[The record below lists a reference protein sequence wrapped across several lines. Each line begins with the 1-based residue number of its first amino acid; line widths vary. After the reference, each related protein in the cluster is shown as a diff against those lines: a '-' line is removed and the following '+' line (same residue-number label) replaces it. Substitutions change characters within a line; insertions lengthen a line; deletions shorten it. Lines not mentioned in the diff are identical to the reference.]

1 MKKAKYKYHK
11 KVLCYIPSQLII
23 TLNCYFCFTP
33 FEDVS
38 KKYTN
43 LEVGISA
50 N

>member
-23 TLNCYFCFTP
+23 CFTP
-33 FEDVS
+33 FEDVL

-43 LEVGISA
+43 LGIVISA